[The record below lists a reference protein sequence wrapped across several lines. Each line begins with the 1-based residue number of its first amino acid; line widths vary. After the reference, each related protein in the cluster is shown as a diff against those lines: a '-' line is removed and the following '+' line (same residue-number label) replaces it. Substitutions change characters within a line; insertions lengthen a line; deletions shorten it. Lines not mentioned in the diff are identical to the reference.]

1 MSKPFDYSKWDNIEL
16 SDDEDDVHP
25 NIDRE
30 SWFRLKHRSRV
41 EREEREEGDKKRITK
56 EMEDA
61 NRRIAEIQR
70 ILTNQSKGS
79 GGGDGSDSDSDDDDL
94 EDHEGLQAELDELNK
109 ANKARQDKLDD
120 YEKNKK
126 WNVDN
131 ICHVV
136 EERTI
141 VNQKV
146 DAKFNAETGYA
157 VDDDND
163 NDGDDKSPKAAEAES
178 SSNES
183 NATKNSTKED
193 APTTKMDNL
202 SMKSEGAEKVEVAEK
217 KDAAPTP
224 TPTPGPVAAP
234 AKKAAAAASKT
245 SPAGP
250 DREKVA
256 MMDYHDFTE
265 QYADLCEEF
274 MKIRDLDRSREFL
287 LQHGNVLLQE
297 NASNYLLLATLED
310 EMNGYHEKM
319 RQTARQSQIISNIA
333 ELAKSLQSHPGNVI
347 NPFFKRLEEKQHL
360 SGFLE
365 GVETFMKNIEKRAV
379 IKRKEIDA
387 ERERE
392 AKEALEK
399 GEGVDLA
406 DVPREERLG
415 PGGLDPV
422 EVFESLPIVMQEAFE
437 SREVDRLKEA
447 LMQMSPE
454 EAEMHM
460 KRCVD
465 SGLWNEG

>member
-1 MSKPFDYSKWDNIEL
+1 MFISTFL
-16 SDDEDDVHP
+16 SL
-25 NIDRE
+25 
-30 SWFRLKHRSRV
+30 SMTFQ
-41 EREEREEGDKKRITK
+41 
-56 EMEDA
+56 MEDA
-61 NRRIAEIQR
+61 DRRVAEIQR
-70 ILTNQSKGS
+70 ILTKQSKGS
-79 GGGDGSDSDSDDDDL
+79 GGGEDGSDSDSDDDDL
-94 EDHEGLQAELDELNK
+94 EDHEGLQAELDELNE
-109 ANKARQDKLDD
+109 ANKARQGKLDD

-146 DAKFNAETGYA
+146 DAKFNTETGYA
-157 VDDDND
+157 VDDDNENTAGTD
-163 NDGDDKSPKAAEAES
+163 S
-178 SSNES
+178 SSKAS
-183 NATKNSTKED
+183 NATKNSTKEV

-202 SMKSEGAEKVEVAEK
+202 SMKSDDEEKIVVAEK

-224 TPTPGPVAAP
+224 TPGPAAAP
-234 AKKAAAAASKT
+234 AKKAPPGTVSEASA
-245 SPAGP
+245 AGP
-250 DREKVA
+250 TREHVA
-256 MMDYHDFTE
+256 MMDYHEFTE
-265 QYADLCEEF
+265 RYADLCEEF

-365 GVETFMKNIEKRAV
+365 GVETFIKNIEKRAV
-379 IKRKEIDA
+379 TKRKEIDA

-392 AKEALEK
+392 AKEALES

-422 EVFESLPIVMQEAFE
+422 EVFESLPVAMQEAFE

-447 LMQMSPE
+447 MMEMSPE
-454 EAEMHM
+454 EAETHM
-460 KRCVD
+460 KRCID

>member
-1 MSKPFDYSKWDNIEL
+1 
-16 SDDEDDVHP
+16 
-25 NIDRE
+25 
-30 SWFRLKHRSRV
+30 
-41 EREEREEGDKKRITK
+41 
-56 EMEDA
+56 MEDA
-61 NRRIAEIQR
+61 DRRIAEIQR
-70 ILTNQSKGS
+70 ILTKQSKS
-79 GGGDGSDSDSDDDDL
+79 GGSDSDSDDDDL
-94 EDHEGLQAELDELNK
+94 EDHEGLQAELDELNQ
-109 ANKARQDKLDD
+109 ANKARQGKLDD

-141 VNQKV
+141 VNKKV

-157 VDDDND
+157 VDDDK
-163 NDGDDKSPKAAEAES
+163 DGDDKDKAPPPKAASAES
-178 SSNES
+178 SSKES
-183 NATKNSTKED
+183 SDTNKVTKEA
-193 APTTKMDNL
+193 APTAKMDNL
-202 SMKSEGAEKVEVAEK
+202 SVNNDNVEKEK
-217 KDAAPTP
+217 KDAAP
-224 TPTPGPVAAP
+224 ASAP
-234 AKKAAAAASKT
+234 APTEKAAASASKP

-256 MMDYHDFTE
+256 MMDYHEFTE
-265 QYADLCEEF
+265 RYADLCEEF

-310 EMNGYHEKM
+310 EMNGFHDKM

-365 GVETFMKNIEKRAV
+365 GVETFIKNIEKRAV
-379 IKRKEIDA
+379 TKRKEIDA

-392 AKEALEK
+392 AKEALER

-422 EVFESLPIVMQEAFE
+422 EVFESLPVAMQEAFE

>member
-1 MSKPFDYSKWDNIEL
+1 MTFQ
-16 SDDEDDVHP
+16 
-25 NIDRE
+25 
-30 SWFRLKHRSRV
+30 
-41 EREEREEGDKKRITK
+41 
-56 EMEDA
+56 MEDA
-61 NRRIAEIQR
+61 DRRVAEIQR
-70 ILTNQSKGS
+70 ILTKQSKGIGS
-79 GGGDGSDSDSDDDDL
+79 GGGEDGSDSDSDDDDL
-94 EDHEGLQAELDELNK
+94 EDHEGLQAELDELNE
-109 ANKARQDKLDD
+109 ANKARQGKLDD

-157 VDDDND
+157 VDDDNE
-163 NDGDDKSPKAAEAES
+163 KAAGADS
-178 SSNES
+178 SSKES
-183 NATKNSTKED
+183 NATKNSTKEV

-202 SMKSEGAEKVEVAEK
+202 SMKSDDAEKVVVAEK
-217 KDAAPTP
+217 KDAAAP
-224 TPTPGPVAAP
+224 TPTPGPAAAP
-234 AKKAAAAASKT
+234 AKKAPPATASEA

-250 DREKVA
+250 TREHVA
-256 MMDYHDFTE
+256 MMDYHEFTE
-265 QYADLCEEF
+265 RYADLCEEF

-365 GVETFMKNIEKRAV
+365 GVETFIKNIEKRAV
-379 IKRKEIDA
+379 TKRKEIDA

-392 AKEALEK
+392 AKEALES

-422 EVFESLPIVMQEAFE
+422 EVFESLPVAMQEAFE

-447 LMQMSPE
+447 LMQLSPE
-454 EAEMHM
+454 EAETHM
-460 KRCVD
+460 KRCID